1 MPAQPAGGYLVG
13 TKAINAKMGSQLA
26 ELQAAVKCLKAGM
39 KEVERELKEVP
50 FDVPILQIRQMNVD
64 QSWEEVCWHYKGL
77 VALTL
82 CAKAKVEIV
91 ASGKLQAQY
100 EELNAWVD
108 KAIKDYNLDEAVIQL
123 FHQPQ
128 VI

>member
-1 MPAQPAGGYLVG
+1 
-13 TKAINAKMGSQLA
+13 MGSKLA

-64 QSWEEVCWHYKGL
+64 QSWHEVCWYYKGL
-77 VALTL
+77 GTLTL
-82 CAKAKVEIV
+82 RQRAKVEFI

-100 EELNAWVD
+100 EELNARVD
-108 KAIKDYNLDEAVIQL
+108 KAIKDYNLDEVGGSAVSSASGDLIPKKKPKKKNL
-123 FHQPQ
+123 LREA
-128 VI
+128 IKA